1 MSKQPAALPVTTLR
15 HESVLGSW
23 SISTCQPLLPLQPLV
38 ATIWFGQGSV
48 SYQRDRILPSGQS
61 QLLINLGPPQYMI
74 EPGPPERRI
83 PFRDVWY
90 SGLRQDPIDTEAPHG
105 SALLGVAF
113 RAHGAFPWLGGELSD
128 VKEQVLPLAD
138 LLGSGVLALRERL
151 LNTQD
156 TGNRFLLVQQW
167 ILARM
172 RERSGVHPAVQWTM
186 ARLAAS
192 GGDTT
197 IDTLARAAG
206 YSRKHLLQLF
216 YEQVGMRPKA
226 LARVLRF
233 RSALGLMQGAQRV
246 PWAELA
252 AHCGYYDQAH
262 LSNDFRRFAGVPPA
276 TYLRL
281 QQPDS
286 QSVVLR

>member
-1 MSKQPAALPVTTLR
+1 MSKLPAPLPVTTLR
-15 HESVLGSW
+15 HESPLGSW
-23 SISTCQPLLPLQPLV
+23 SITTCQPLLPLAPLV
-38 ATIWFGQGSV
+38 AAIWFGQGSV
-48 SYQRDRILPSGQS
+48 SYQRDRILPSAQS

-74 EPGPPERRI
+74 DTGPPERRI

-113 RAHGAFPWLGGELSD
+113 RAHGAFPWMGGELSE
-128 VKEQVLPLAD
+128 VREQVLPLAD
-138 LLGSGVLALRERL
+138 LLGSGVLALREQL
-151 LNTQD
+151 LNTPD
-156 TGNRFLLVQQW
+156 TGTRFLLVQQW
-167 ILARM
+167 ILQRM
-172 RERSGVHPAVQWTM
+172 QDSAAVHPAVQWAM
-186 ARLAAS
+186 GRLSAA
-192 GGDTT
+192 GGDTG
-197 IDTLARAAG
+197 IDALAREAG
-206 YSRKHLLQLF
+206 YSRKHMLQLF
-216 YEQVGMRPKA
+216 REQVGLSPKA

-233 RSALGLMQGAQRV
+233 RSALALMKGAERV

-262 LSNDFRRFAGVPPA
+262 LSKDFRRFAGVTPTA
-276 TYLRL
+276 CLRL